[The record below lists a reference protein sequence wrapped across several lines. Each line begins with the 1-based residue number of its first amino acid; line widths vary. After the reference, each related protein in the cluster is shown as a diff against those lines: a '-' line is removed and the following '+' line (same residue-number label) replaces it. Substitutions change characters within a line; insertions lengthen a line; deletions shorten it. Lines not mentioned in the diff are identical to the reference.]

1 MIALAADHGGYYLKE
16 AVKKNLELKGIEFK
30 DFGTYDT
37 LSVDYPVYAEKAVS
51 ELRLLQMSS
60 VLK

>member
-16 AVKKNLELKGIEFK
+16 AIKKHLELKGIEFK

-37 LSVDYPVYAEKAVS
+37 
-51 ELRLLQMSS
+51 
-60 VLK
+60 